1 MKLMVYS
8 HDAFGLGNIRRML
21 AICQSLIC
29 TLPDVSILVVSGSPA
44 VHSLRLPAGIDYI
57 KLPCLGRDQSGQLKA
72 RFLDIQMEKMVKL
85 RSSLILAAVASFK
98 PDLLL
103 VDKKPTGIKGE
114 LQETLN
120 HLRTCSPQ
128 TKRVLLLRDILD
140 SPEATIDQWRRQ
152 GYYDQAELLY
162 DHLWVV
168 GSPEIFDVRSEYD
181 FSGRLAQKVSFCG
194 YIRREPGLTP
204 RSEMRQVLG
213 VQPDQPLVLVT
224 PGGGG
229 DGYHLVDA
237 YLSGLAALPSDHRPK
252 SLIISGPEMPYSQQR
267 QLIERADALP
277 EVHIQ
282 EFTDDMMSYMD
293 AADLV
298 VSMGGYNTV
307 GEILTL
313 RKSAI
318 VIPRIKPVKEQWIR
332 AQRMA
337 ALGLFKAIHPDGLTP
352 PGLMA
357 AVLEK
362 LQQPDNM
369 IPLSSRLD
377 MNALPKIANLVSAVL
392 KQPPQSAVL
401 KQPPQPTL
409 LTRQLQ
415 IANLSY
421 LRRSFSKFLSLE
433 TAQ

>member
-21 AICQSLIC
+21 AICQHLIR
-29 TLPDVSILVVSGSPA
+29 TLPEVSILVVSGSPA
-44 VHSLRLPAGIDYI
+44 IHSLRLPEGVDYI
-57 KLPCLGRDQSGQLKA
+57 KLPCIGRDEAGQLKA
-72 RFLDIQMEKMVKL
+72 RFLDLQTDEMVKL
-85 RSSLILAAVASFK
+85 RSSLILAAAACFK

-103 VDKKPTGIKGE
+103 VDKKPTGLQGE

-120 HLRTCSPQ
+120 HLRTCLPH

-140 SPEATIDQWRRQ
+140 SPKATIEQWRQQ

-162 DHLWVV
+162 DHVWVV
-168 GSPEIFDVRSEYD
+168 GAPEIFDIRTEYD
-181 FSGRLAQKVSFCG
+181 FSWRLAQKVRYCG

-204 RSEMRQVLG
+204 RSEMRQAIG
-213 VQPDQPLVLVT
+213 IQPDQRLVLVT

-237 YLSGLAALPSDHRPK
+237 YLSGLESLPPNQRPK
-252 SLIISGPEMPYSQQR
+252 SLIISGPEMPYYQRR
-267 QLIERADALP
+267 QLVERADALP
-277 EVHIQ
+277 EAHIQ
-282 EFTDDMMSYMD
+282 EFTDDLMSYIG

-313 RKSAI
+313 RKAAI
-318 VIPRIKPVKEQWIR
+318 VVPRIKPVEEQWIR

-337 ALGLFKAIHPDGLTP
+337 ALGLFEAIHPDRLTP
-352 PGLMA
+352 KVLMA
-357 AVLEK
+357 AVRAK
-362 LQQPDNM
+362 LRQPGNV

-377 MNALPKIANLVSAVL
+377 MTALPRIATLVSSLAPSPSDSSSNIL
-392 KQPPQSAVL
+392 PIGSHECSLPEPQCS
-401 KQPPQPTL
+401 
-409 LTRQLQ
+409 
-415 IANLSY
+415 LSKP
-421 LRRSFSKFLSLE
+421 LRLV
-433 TAQ
+433 AQ